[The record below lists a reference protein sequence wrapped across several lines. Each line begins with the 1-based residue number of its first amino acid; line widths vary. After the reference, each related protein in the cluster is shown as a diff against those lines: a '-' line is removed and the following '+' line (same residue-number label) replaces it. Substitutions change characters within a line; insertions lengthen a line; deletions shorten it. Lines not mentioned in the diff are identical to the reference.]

1 MKEKN
6 HTIINNNNKKLILE
20 LIVFEKKDL
29 KIFKNTF
36 DYWIKLNSIITGK
49 LKGTR
54 NVNIPD
60 ALTESIFCYEMNCGK
75 LISVQGN
82 ENKYSTSFDCYDFIN
97 EKRIQVKA
105 SSSTGPTSFG
115 PRSEYDELYF
125 VDFNSNGIIDGSYKI
140 YKIKNED
147 IDNCK
152 VNKNETVKDQQNL
165 QRRPR
170 FDIRSKIIIPNNIKP
185 IKSGNLN

>member
-1 MKEKN
+1 MKTKYHKIIHKNRELTLELNIFEKN
-6 HTIINNNNKKLILE
+6 DLE
-20 LIVFEKKDL
+20 
-29 KIFKNTF
+29 IFKNTF
-36 DYWIKLNSIITGK
+36 NLWIKLNSIITGK

-60 ALTESIFCYEMNCGK
+60 ALTESIYCYEMNCGK

-82 ENKYSTSFDCYDFIN
+82 DKNYSTSFDCYDYIN

-125 VDFNSNGIIDGSYKI
+125 IDFNSKGIIDGSYKI
-140 YKIKNED
+140 YKISNDD

-152 VNKNETVKDQQNL
+152 ANKKETVKDQQNL

-170 FDIRSKIIIPNNIKP
+170 FDIRSKLIKPNNIKP
-185 IKSGNLN
+185 IKIGNL